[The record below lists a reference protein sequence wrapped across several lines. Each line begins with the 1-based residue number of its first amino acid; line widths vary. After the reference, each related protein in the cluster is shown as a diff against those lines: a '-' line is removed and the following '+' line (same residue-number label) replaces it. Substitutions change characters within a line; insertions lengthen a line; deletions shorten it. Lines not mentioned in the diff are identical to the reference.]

1 MWKKRQE
8 QPRRNV
14 TFGKVTDWNLRLFS
28 MFFKFNKWYQIAQS
42 ASYAKSFNHKHEL
55 LGYLNFVYVHH
66 FFKVKRRISEILA
79 GLIWFNCFEMALV
92 WTKNKRK
99 AKAPYFSQ
107 IKTLCAR
114 KILPCYARDKI
125 FCLGLLSY
133 RQFLVRKVY
142 TYMYIYIYL
151 LIYMH
156 IDLLIYAYL
165 YICILCKVTWFSRSK
180 VFRFAR
186 INTQK
191 ENTHRHT
198 TKSNEINQ

>member
-1 MWKKRQE
+1 MYHLYNLCEKSV
-8 QPRRNV
+8 RNNHEGMLLLV
-14 TFGKVTDWNLRLFS
+14 KLQTETCDFFS

-107 IKTLCAR
+107 IKRLCAW

-133 RQFLVRKVY
+133 WQFLVRKVY
-142 TYMYIYIYL
+142 W
-151 LIYMH
+151 H
-156 IDLLIYAYL
+156 E
-165 YICILCKVTWFSRSK
+165 R
-180 VFRFAR
+180 
-186 INTQK
+186 
-191 ENTHRHT
+191 
-198 TKSNEINQ
+198 

>member
-1 MWKKRQE
+1 MLSPIEVIGPSILFLKLLAWEINLWTGVKCNDFVPLVKFMWKKRQE

-14 TFGKVTDWNLRLFS
+14 TFGKVADWNLRLFS

-42 ASYAKSFNHKHEL
+42 TSYAKSFNHKHEL
-55 LGYLNFVYVHH
+55 LGYLNFVYVHIY

-107 IKTLCAR
+107 IKTLCAW

-142 TYMYIYIYL
+142 W
-151 LIYMH
+151 H
-156 IDLLIYAYL
+156 E
-165 YICILCKVTWFSRSK
+165 R
-180 VFRFAR
+180 
-186 INTQK
+186 
-191 ENTHRHT
+191 
-198 TKSNEINQ
+198 